1 MLDCHC
7 KIVKSLNLS
16 FNQNINI
23 CMRHIFTFILIF
35 LIISACQK
43 DQIQSTEPCTP
54 DSSFSINPDH
64 PKATRINAV
73 IDAYTAKGIPGL
85 TVLIHDADGFWIAS
99 RGYADLEAGIPM
111 QPCHINKL
119 GSITK
124 MMIGTLVWQLI
135 KEGKLDID
143 APLGQYIPEVAAKI
157 TNGANITLGM
167 LVNHTSGIYDI
178 SRDLAYNLAVVNDF
192 TKTWTEDEIL
202 AYVSGKPATNDPGKE
217 VSYSN
222 SNTMLI
228 GMIIEKVTGQPHAE
242 VLEESL
248 FIPLDMRST
257 YYYNYA
263 EPFPSSILAQGYLDF
278 NNDGGS
284 IQNISSLNPG
294 SGNGYTGVYS
304 TVTDM
309 YKYMEALMVKKILI
323 SPENLDIIFNS
334 FRSTGE
340 GKWQSSLGAI
350 HREYMDVLPDSVIAY
365 GHGGGDIGYS
375 ANLIYFPHNG
385 TIFSATFNY
394 GTNMPTELGDELDK
408 LRNELVIIASE

>member
-1 MLDCHC
+1 M
-7 KIVKSLNLS
+7 K
-16 FNQNINI
+16 
-23 CMRHIFTFILIF
+23 HIFTFILIF

-54 DSSFSINPDH
+54 DSSFVINPNH
-64 PKATRINAV
+64 PKAARIEAV
-73 IDAYTAKGIPGL
+73 IDTYTAKGIPGL
-85 TVLIHDADGFWIAS
+85 TVMIHDSDGFWIAS
-99 RGYADLEAGIPM
+99 RGYADLEAVVPM

-135 KEGKLDID
+135 QEGKLEID
-143 APLGQYIPEVAAKI
+143 APINQYIPEVAAKI
-157 TNGANITLGM
+157 TNGTNITLGM

-228 GMIIEKVTGQPHAE
+228 GMIIEKVTGKPHAR
-242 VLEESL
+242 VLEEYI
-248 FIPLDMRST
+248 FIPLDMRHT
-257 YYYNYA
+257 YYYNYSEA
-263 EPFPSSILAQGYLDF
+263 FPTRILAQGYLDF

-309 YKYMEALMVKKILI
+309 YKYMDALMVRRTLI
-323 SPENLDIIFNS
+323 SPENLDFIFNS
-334 FRSTGE
+334 LRSGTDQN
-340 GKWQSSLGAI
+340 WQSSFGAI
-350 HREYMDVLPDSVIAY
+350 HREYMDAFPDSIVAY

-375 ANLIYFPHNG
+375 ANLVYFPHNQ
-385 TIFSATFNY
+385 TIYSATFNY
-394 GTNMPTELGDELDK
+394 GTNMPTSLGDELDAM
-408 LRNELVIIASE
+408 RRELVVIAGE